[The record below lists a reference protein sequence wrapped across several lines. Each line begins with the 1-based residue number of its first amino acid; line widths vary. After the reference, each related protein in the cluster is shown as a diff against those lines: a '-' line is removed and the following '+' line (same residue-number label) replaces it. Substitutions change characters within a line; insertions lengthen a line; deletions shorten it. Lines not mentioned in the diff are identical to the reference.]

1 MALDEYRSV
10 NRDNWDSRVDIHY
23 RSETYGVERFIADP
37 SHLSDVVA
45 FDRTKLGDVSGKD
58 LLHLQCHIG
67 TDTISW
73 ARLGA
78 NVTGID
84 FSEKA
89 IDAARKLSA
98 ESKTPAR
105 FIISELYETPETLS
119 ETFDIVY
126 TGVGAI
132 NWLPDI
138 RGWARVVS
146 RMLRSGGTFYIR
158 DGHPL
163 MYSLDWDDPEKK
175 LSLIY
180 SYFEDEPN
188 SFEDEAT
195 YAGEGVVTSPK
206 TFDWNHGIG
215 ETLTALIDA
224 GLRIDRVEEYEFC
237 EWQATEEMVLDDDR
251 HWRLP
256 PGRPRIPLMWSILA
270 TKI

>member
-1 MALDEYRSV
+1 MSLDEHRAT

-23 RSETYGVERFIADP
+23 GSETYGVERFVSDP
-37 SHLSDVVA
+37 DHLSDVVA
-45 FDRTKLGDVSGKD
+45 FDRTKLGDVSGKS

-78 NVTGID
+78 EVTGID

-89 IDAARKLSA
+89 VRAAQRLS
-98 ESKTPAR
+98 ESSATPAR
-105 FIISELYETPETLS
+105 FLVSELYDTPEVLS
-119 ETFDIVY
+119 ETFDVVY

-132 NWLPDI
+132 CWLPDV
-138 RGWARVVS
+138 RGWASVVGT
-146 RMLRSGGTFYIR
+146 MLKPGGTFYMR
-158 DGHPL
+158 EGHPL
-163 MYSLDWDDPEKK
+163 MWSLDWDDPEKK

-180 SYFEDEPN
+180 SYFEGEPN
-188 SFEDEAT
+188 TFEEETT
-195 YAGEGVVTSPK
+195 YAGAGVVDSPK
-206 TFDWNHGIG
+206 TFDWNHGLG

-224 GLRIDRVEEYEFC
+224 GLRLDHIEEYDFC
-237 EWQATEEMVLDDDR
+237 EWQAMEEMVLDEER

-256 PGRPRIPLMWSILA
+256 PSRPRIPLMWSVLA

>member
-1 MALDEYRSV
+1 MSLDEYRSV

-23 RSETYGVERFIADP
+23 RSETYGVEKFVENPD
-37 SHLSDVVA
+37 HLSDVVA
-45 FDRTKLGDVSGKD
+45 FDRAKLGDVSGKQ

-67 TDTISW
+67 TDTVSW

-78 NVTGID
+78 DVTGTD

-98 ESKTPAR
+98 DSGTPAR
-105 FIISELYETPETLS
+105 FLVSELYETPS
-119 ETFDIVY
+119 IVNETFDVVY

-138 RGWARVVS
+138 RGWAQVVS
-146 RMLRSGGTFYIR
+146 RILVTGGTFYIR
-158 DGHPL
+158 EGHPL
-163 MYSLDWDDPEKK
+163 MWALDWEDPDNK

-180 SYFEDEPN
+180 PYFEDEPIP
-188 SFEDEAT
+188 FEAEAT
-195 YAGEGVVTSPK
+195 YAGEGVVASPK

-215 ETLTALIDA
+215 ETLTALIDG
-224 GLRIDRVEEYEFC
+224 GLRIERVEEYEFC
-237 EWQATEEMVLDDDR
+237 EWQGMEDMALDADG

-256 PGRPRIPLMWSILA
+256 PGRPRIPLMWSVLA
-270 TKI
+270 TKV